1 MTDQLTL
8 NLTLPPTMYEA
19 ATSQEALAPPV
30 SMTYT
35 PADFARTYQAKQSEF
50 GEHMENI
57 SRAAMSGRPALND
70 MMVSKANDFVNAY
83 HKNVG
88 ARYALKTEEQ
98 PILGSERSMSLKT
111 AIEKMKRG

>member
-35 PADFARTYQAKQSEF
+35 PADFTRTYIAKQSEF

-57 SRAAMSGRPALND
+57 NRAAMSGRPALND
-70 MMVSKANDFVNAY
+70 MMISKANQFVNAY
-83 HKNVG
+83 HDNVVK
-88 ARYALKTEEQ
+88 RYAPKTSEQ